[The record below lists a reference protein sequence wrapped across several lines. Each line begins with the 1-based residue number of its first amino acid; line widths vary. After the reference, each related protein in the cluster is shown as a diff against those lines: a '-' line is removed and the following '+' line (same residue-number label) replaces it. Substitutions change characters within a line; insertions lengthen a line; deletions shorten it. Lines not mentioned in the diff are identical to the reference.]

1 MLGWMASGSGPRLG
15 VDEAVLFDVHVL
27 IPDEQSPWG

>member
-1 MLGWMASGSGPRLG
+1 MASGSGPRLG

-27 IPDEQSPWG
+27 IGDEELPWD